1 MQKYIFENQH
11 KCPTN
16 DKSEK
21 QEEKAKFM
29 TSKLKK
35 QLDDIR
41 ETGKIEE
48 NISENEYLIIK
59 RKIDEWL
66 MFDIKNSPRD
76 DMKLAFIE
84 ALE

>member
-1 MQKYIFENQH
+1 
-11 KCPTN
+11 
-16 DKSEK
+16 
-21 QEEKAKFM
+21 M